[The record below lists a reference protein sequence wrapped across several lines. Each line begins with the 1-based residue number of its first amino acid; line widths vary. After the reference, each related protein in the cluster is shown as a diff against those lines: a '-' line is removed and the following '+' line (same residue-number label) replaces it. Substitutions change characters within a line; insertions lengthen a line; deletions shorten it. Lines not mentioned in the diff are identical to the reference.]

1 MHKLERE
8 LLVTA
13 RVSPS
18 AHRRAHAGDVCAW
31 AWACVRACVRACLCA
46 RKCVCIAIAPQLAKR
61 HFDEEGALV
70 IDRDSQPRSQ
80 RHTLERRV
88 RTAVALR
95 PPIRWANI
103 TTTVGVCRCGTM
115 RRPWLR
121 WRRSVASMNSSSRN
135 CGMSSRGIAHPAP
148 TTPTHTP
155 TRMHLP
161 PPPPGH
167 ASCQNRRRSPPWL
180 QATPTCCSTL
190 RCVAALC
197 AALQHF
203 ALRCSTSRCV
213 AARCALLDAAL
224 CLQVAPAYGV
234 RRRRR

>member
-1 MHKLERE
+1 MAVWEDEKFAFANHVTSRTASSASVRCATRFRVMITAELDEAGAKSSLDELQKQYATLVVSFKNQQAELLSCQAQLLRAENELERHRASRADH
-8 LLVTA
+8 TH
-13 RVSPS
+13 
-18 AHRRAHAGDVCAW
+18 AHTNTHAFA
-31 AWACVRACVRACLCA
+31 
-46 RKCVCIAIAPQLAKR
+46 
-61 HFDEEGALV
+61 
-70 IDRDSQPRSQ
+70 
-80 RHTLERRV
+80 T
-88 RTAVALR
+88 
-95 PPIRWANI
+95 
-103 TTTVGVCRCGTM
+103 
-115 RRPWLR
+115 
-121 WRRSVASMNSSSRN
+121 
-135 CGMSSRGIAHPAP
+135 PAA
-148 TTPTHTP
+148 
-155 TRMHLP
+155 
-161 PPPPGH
+161 GH